1 MKNEPEIIKI
11 LRKEEILK
19 KKRKKNQGLDLS
31 TPSTEIFRDKTTEIG
46 KDLPDSPVARNPDLK
61 IRSVLEQHLENI
73 FEIKTTDA
81 DRNQSENQEFH
92 TRLIEDND
100 NEMVQKKSS
109 DLSIAPQGN
118 KTLEEPE
125 TIQIPHLEKKYEET
139 IDPNKK
145 TLQQKTNHPEKQTT
159 EETIQ
164 QSREQEE
171 RTGFGWKGLGSRI
184 IKFDEKTRT
193 HIYEVHEPLLDENEK
208 KIKNRLIALFE
219 LRTTIDTFNS
229 STTEKITMLN
239 EALEK
244 IIIDNHIK
252 LNEISKDKIF
262 YYIFQEFIGYGKVDI
277 LMHDEGI
284 EDISCDGPNIPIF
297 IYHKTHESIR
307 SNIVY
312 ENPDELDSFAV
323 KLAQIC
329 GKQISIYEPIVD
341 GKLADGSRLSVMLAK
356 TVTPFSTFT
365 IRRFRTDPFTPIDLI
380 NSGTMSLEMA
390 AYFWLAIENG
400 ASILF
405 CGGTASGKTST
416 LNAFALFLP
425 AAYKIFSIEDTRE
438 VMLPHENWVAGTTRT
453 GFSQSVEH
461 KTSKDID
468 MFDLTRA
475 ALRQRPQV
483 VIVGEIRGQEAYALF
498 QAMATGHISYSTIH
512 ASDIHTLVQRL
523 ENPPISLP
531 KALLT
536 SLNLV
541 VFLKSTVINGQPA
554 RRITNVIEIIKM
566 DASTNK
572 LIFTAPFSWVSE
584 TEDRFKREAKSILLD
599 RTKNKRGWSDE
610 QLVSELR
617 NRIIVLEW
625 MRKNNIRSFRD
636 VGKIVAQ
643 YSEESDAVL
652 AKAKGA
658 SI

>member
-1 MKNEPEIIKI
+1 MKDEPEIIKI
-11 LRKEEILK
+11 LRKEEILGK
-19 KKRKKNQGLDLS
+19 KEETPQELELVTCSKDIFNKKPVES
-31 TPSTEIFRDKTTEIG
+31 G
-46 KDLPDSPVARNPDLK
+46 KVISDIPVTDNPDFK
-61 IRSVLEQHLENI
+61 FMDAVERQLENI
-73 FEIKTTDA
+73 LGIKTIDA
-81 DRNQSENQEFH
+81 DLDQTDDQEFH
-92 TRLIEDND
+92 TRLIGENDDAGVQRESIASQKIQQVIEPSEKTKELPMPRRGKTLDSSEDFLSND
-100 NEMVQKKSS
+100 QQGPQKKNS
-109 DLSIAPQGN
+109 
-118 KTLEEPE
+118 
-125 TIQIPHLEKKYEET
+125 KKA
-139 IDPNKK
+139 DD
-145 TLQQKTNHPEKQTT
+145 
-159 EETIQ
+159 
-164 QSREQEE
+164 E
-171 RTGFGWKGLGSRI
+171 RTGFGWKGLGSRVI
-184 IKFDEKTRT
+184 RFDKNSKTYV
-193 HIYEVHEPLLDENEK
+193 YEVHEPQLEK
-208 KIKNRLIALFE
+208 KEQEIKNKLVELFE
-219 LRTTIDTFNS
+219 LRSTIDVFEINTA
-229 STTEKITMLN
+229 EKITMLN
-239 EALEK
+239 ESLQK
-244 IIIDNHIK
+244 IIVDSHIK
-252 LNEISKDKIF
+252 LNETSKDKIF
-262 YYIFQEFIGYGKVDI
+262 YYIFQEFVGYGKIDI

-297 IYHKTHESIR
+297 IYHKTYESIK
-307 SNIVY
+307 SNIVF

-329 GKQISIYEPIVD
+329 GKQISIYEPIID

-365 IRRFRTDPFTPIDLI
+365 IRRFREDPFTPIDLI
-380 NSGTMSLEMA
+380 NTGTMSLEMA

-438 VMLPHENWVAGTTRT
+438 VMLPHENWIAGTTRT
-453 GFSQSVEH
+453 GFSQSAEH

-541 VFLKSTVINGQPA
+541 VFLKSTVINGKPA

-566 DASTNK
+566 DSSTNK
-572 LIFTAPFSWVSE
+572 LIFTLPFSWVSE
-584 TEDRFKREAKSILLD
+584 SEDHFKKEAKSILLD
-599 RTKNKRGWSDE
+599 RTKNK
-610 QLVSELR
+610 
-617 NRIIVLEW
+617 
-625 MRKNNIRSFRD
+625 
-636 VGKIVAQ
+636 
-643 YSEESDAVL
+643 
-652 AKAKGA
+652 KG
-658 SI
+658 

>member
-1 MKNEPEIIKI
+1 
-11 LRKEEILK
+11 
-19 KKRKKNQGLDLS
+19 
-31 TPSTEIFRDKTTEIG
+31 
-46 KDLPDSPVARNPDLK
+46 
-61 IRSVLEQHLENI
+61 
-73 FEIKTTDA
+73 
-81 DRNQSENQEFH
+81 
-92 TRLIEDND
+92 
-100 NEMVQKKSS
+100 
-109 DLSIAPQGN
+109 
-118 KTLEEPE
+118 
-125 TIQIPHLEKKYEET
+125 
-139 IDPNKK
+139 
-145 TLQQKTNHPEKQTT
+145 
-159 EETIQ
+159 
-164 QSREQEE
+164 
-171 RTGFGWKGLGSRI
+171 
-184 IKFDEKTRT
+184 
-193 HIYEVHEPLLDENEK
+193 
-208 KIKNRLIALFE
+208 LFE
-219 LRTTIDTFNS
+219 LRSTIDVFESNTV
-229 STTEKITMLN
+229 EKSIKLD
-239 EALEK
+239 ESLQK
-244 IIIDNHIK
+244 IIVDGHIK
-252 LNEISKDKIF
+252 LSEISKDKIF
-262 YYIFQEFIGYGKVDI
+262 YYIFQEFTGYGKIDI

-297 IYHKTHESIR
+297 IYHKTYESIK
-307 SNIVY
+307 SNIVF

-329 GKQISIYEPIVD
+329 GKQISIYEPIID

-365 IRRFRTDPFTPIDLI
+365 IRRFREDPFTPIDLI
-380 NSGTMSLEMA
+380 NTGTMSLEMA

-438 VMLPHENWVAGTTRT
+438 LMLPHENWIASTTRT
-453 GFSQSVEH
+453 GFSQSAEH

-531 KALLT
+531 KALLI

-541 VFLKSTVINGQPA
+541 VFLKATVINGKPA

-566 DASTNK
+566 EPSTNK
-572 LIFTAPFSWVSE
+572 LIFSIPFSWVSE
-584 TEDRFKREAKSILLD
+584 SEDHFKKEAKSILLD
-599 RTKNKRGWSDE
+599 RTQSKKGWSDA
-610 QLVSELR
+610 QLISEVK

-625 MRKNNIRSFRD
+625 MRKNNLRSYKE
-636 VGKIVAQ
+636 VGKVVAD
-643 YSEESDAVL
+643 YSREPEVVL
-652 AKAKGA
+652 EKAKGG
-658 SI
+658 SK

>member
-1 MKNEPEIIKI
+1 MKDEPEIIKI
-11 LRKEEILK
+11 LRKEEILGKIEEKPQELELVTCSKDIFNK
-19 KKRKKNQGLDLS
+19 KTVGSGSVISD
-31 TPSTEIFRDKTTEIG
+31 I
-46 KDLPDSPVARNPDLK
+46 PVTDNPDFK
-61 IRSVLEQHLENI
+61 FMVAVERQLENI
-73 FEIKTTDA
+73 LGIKAIDA
-81 DRNQSENQEFH
+81 DMNQTDDQEFH
-92 TRLIEDND
+92 TRLIGENDEVVVQRESMAPQKIQQVMEPPEKTKELPMLRRGKTIDASEDFLSND
-100 NEMVQKKSS
+100 QQESQKKNS
-109 DLSIAPQGN
+109 
-118 KTLEEPE
+118 
-125 TIQIPHLEKKYEET
+125 KKA
-139 IDPNKK
+139 DD
-145 TLQQKTNHPEKQTT
+145 
-159 EETIQ
+159 
-164 QSREQEE
+164 E
-171 RTGFGWKGLGSRI
+171 RVGFGWKGLGSRK
-184 IKFDEKTRT
+184 IKFDKNSKTYV
-193 HIYEVHEPLLDENEK
+193 YEVHEPKLEK
-208 KIKNRLIALFE
+208 EEQEIKNKLLELFE
-219 LRTTIDTFNS
+219 LRSTIDVFEINTA
-229 STTEKITMLN
+229 EKSIKLN
-239 EALEK
+239 ESLQK
-244 IIIDNHIK
+244 IIVDGHIK
-252 LNEISKDKIF
+252 LNETSKDKIF
-262 YYIFQEFIGYGKVDI
+262 YYIFQEFTGYGKIDI

-297 IYHKTHESIR
+297 IYHKTYESIK
-307 SNIVY
+307 SNIVF

-329 GKQISIYEPIVD
+329 GKQISIYEPIID

-365 IRRFRTDPFTPIDLI
+365 IRRFREDPFTPIDLI
-380 NSGTMSLEMA
+380 NTGTMSLEMA

-438 VMLPHENWVAGTTRT
+438 VMLPHENWVASTTRT
-453 GFSQSVEH
+453 GFSQSAEH

-531 KALLT
+531 KALLI

-541 VFLKSTVINGQPA
+541 VFLKSTVINGKPA

-566 DASTNK
+566 EPSTNK
-572 LIFTAPFSWVSE
+572 LIFSIPFSWVSE
-584 TEDRFKREAKSILLD
+584 SEDHFKKEAKSILLD
-599 RTKNKRGWSDE
+599 RTQSKKGWSDA
-610 QLVSELR
+610 QLIQEVK

-625 MRKNNIRSFRD
+625 MRKNNLRSYKE
-636 VGKIVAQ
+636 VGKVVAD
-643 YSEESDAVL
+643 YSQEPDVVL
-652 AKAKGA
+652 EKAKGG
-658 SI
+658 SE